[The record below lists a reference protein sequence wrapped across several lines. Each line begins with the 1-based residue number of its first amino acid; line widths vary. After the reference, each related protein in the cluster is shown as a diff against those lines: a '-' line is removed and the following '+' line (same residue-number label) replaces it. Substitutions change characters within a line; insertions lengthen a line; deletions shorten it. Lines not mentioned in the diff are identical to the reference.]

1 METSRHE
8 KELLSLALLFAMG
21 TSETPCLHLPFPSPP
36 KPLLPLAQR
45 SLLRAVPVSSISC
58 RGHSAPAARQRVA
71 LGGQEGD
78 SPSEKPRQQE
88 RGHAEATRSDDMQ
101 TEEGAGLHC
110 PATPPI
116 SRRKSGGGRCW
127 GPSTMGE
134 GGVGGQHPHHSH
146 CCASLPST
154 GACASL
160 SSVTRSRCC
169 EHAGEGAVPCLTAS
183 VSWPRTRR
191 IRPGREA
198 AC

>member
-1 METSRHE
+1 METSRNE

-21 TSETPCLHLPFPSPP
+21 ASETPCLHLPFPSPA

-78 SPSEKPRQQE
+78 SPLEKARQQE

-110 PATPPI
+110 PAAPPI
-116 SRRKSGGGRCW
+116 PRRKSGGGRCW
-127 GPSTMGE
+127 GPSTMG
-134 GGVGGQHPHHSH
+134 GVGGSTRTTATAAPHSPPQGPVPLSAQSH
-146 CCASLPST
+146 
-154 GACASL
+154 GAAATNTQ
-160 SSVTRSRCC
+160 VKERCR
-169 EHAGEGAVPCLTAS
+169 V
-183 VSWPRTRR
+183 
-191 IRPGREA
+191 
-198 AC
+198 